1 MSASTKISSYWAWR
15 YLLGLGLVILTTTAI
30 VVLRLDQ
37 GFANISLLYLLLV
50 FLLSI
55 YAGRTS
61 AILSAVFAFLAF
73 NWFFVEPR
81 HTLTVNS
88 PQEWITLCM
97 FLLVSTITGHLTAK
111 LKISEQEARR
121 KQLETETLASA
132 SWAVSSQ
139 LTTEEALL
147 EVLKQIERVS
157 DFEMACVASR
167 DAQGKLFVRASLYKE
182 KEEDKLLPPANR
194 SEVEKT
200 VLAEMESYTD
210 NGKTAEIGST
220 MLPLNTGAEDKKS
233 AGAIYIKLKENART
247 SSDDKHLIETLLN
260 HAAVILHREELVKEK
275 SRMEALA
282 EADRL
287 KTALLSMVSHDF
299 RSPLTGIKATVSVLQ
314 EESTKE
320 TKLRPFERA
329 EVKALL
335 QGIEQEADRLNR
347 MVGNILDMSKLEA
360 DAWRPIFEST
370 DVREVIGS
378 ALSAFSEAENARV
391 KVILCE
397 GLEEIEVDPVQI
409 EQVLKNLV
417 ENALK
422 YSPEDKSVEV
432 QVEQD
437 KTFTK
442 ILVKDSGDG
451 ISEADRSHIFD
462 RFFRASALAESSVPG
477 VGIGLAIVKALVE
490 AHHGTISVLEK
501 NSNNSGDK
509 GTVMCV
515 QLPNAWSKIKTK

>member
-1 MSASTKISSYWAWR
+1 MSASIKTSPYSAWR

-61 AILSAVFAFLAF
+61 AILSAIFAFLAF
-73 NWFFVEPR
+73 NWFFVEPK

-111 LKISEQEARR
+111 LKHSEQEARR

-147 EVLKQIERVS
+147 EVLKQIERVA

-167 DAQGKLFVRASLYKE
+167 DANNKLVLRASLYKIDELLQENPSLNKAEIE
-182 KEEDKLLPPANR
+182 KQ
-194 SEVEKT
+194 
-200 VLAEMESYTD
+200 VLAEMDQYTGGES
-210 NGKTAEIGST
+210 NT
-220 MLPLNTGAEDKKS
+220 MLPLNTSPTDAKS
-233 AGAIYIKLKENART
+233 AGAIYIKLKPDVRT

-320 TKLRPFERA
+320 TKLRPFEGA

-335 QGIEQEADRLNR
+335 QGIEQETDRLNR

-422 YSPEDKSVEV
+422 YSPEEEKVEV
-432 QVEQD
+432 CVEQD
-437 KTFTK
+437 KTQTK
-442 ILVKDSGDG
+442 ILVKDCGEG
-451 ISEADRSHIFD
+451 ISETDRNHIFE

-490 AHHGTISVLEK
+490 AHHGTITVSP
-501 NSNNSGDK
+501 NNAGGANK

-515 QLPNAWSKIKTK
+515 QLPNFWSKTKTI

>member
-1 MSASTKISSYWAWR
+1 
-15 YLLGLGLVILTTTAI
+15 
-30 VVLRLDQ
+30 
-37 GFANISLLYLLLV
+37 
-50 FLLSI
+50 
-55 YAGRTS
+55 
-61 AILSAVFAFLAF
+61 
-73 NWFFVEPR
+73 
-81 HTLTVNS
+81 
-88 PQEWITLCM
+88 
-97 FLLVSTITGHLTAK
+97 
-111 LKISEQEARR
+111 
-121 KQLETETLASA
+121 
-132 SWAVSSQ
+132 
-139 LTTEEALL
+139 
-147 EVLKQIERVS
+147 
-157 DFEMACVASR
+157 
-167 DAQGKLFVRASLYKE
+167 
-182 KEEDKLLPPANR
+182 
-194 SEVEKT
+194 
-200 VLAEMESYTD
+200 
-210 NGKTAEIGST
+210 
-220 MLPLNTGAEDKKS
+220 
-233 AGAIYIKLKENART
+233 
-247 SSDDKHLIETLLN
+247 
-260 HAAVILHREELVKEK
+260 
-275 SRMEALA
+275 MEALA

-320 TKLRPFERA
+320 TKLRPFEGA

-422 YSPEDKSVEV
+422 YSPEDKIVEV
-432 QVEQD
+432 IVEQD
-437 KTFTK
+437 KSYTK
-442 ILVKDSGDG
+442 ILVKDSGEG

-501 NSNNSGDK
+501 NADNSGDK

-515 QLPNAWSKIKTK
+515 QLPNSWSKIKAK